1 MDEVG
6 RGTSTYDGLSLAW
19 AILEHLHNDS
29 ISRTLFATHYHELTK
44 LADSLKS
51 LSCHTMKVKEWK
63 NKVIFLYTVE
73 KGVAKGSYGIHVA
86 SLAGIPNSVLVRAK
100 NILDEYESLDKTSS
114 FEKIEKKQLSQ
125 ETKNNDTK
133 NILNSIISDINAT
146 DIDSLSP
153 REALEKLYTYDKSIK
168 KVDK

>member
-1 MDEVG
+1 
-6 RGTSTYDGLSLAW
+6 
-19 AILEHLHNDS
+19 
-29 ISRTLFATHYHELTK
+29 
-44 LADSLKS
+44 
-51 LSCHTMKVKEWK
+51 MKVKEWK

-86 SLAGIPNSVLVRAK
+86 SLAGIPSSVLERAK
-100 NILDEYESLDKTSS
+100 NILDEYESLDKTSNI
-114 FEKIEKKQLSQ
+114 EKIEKKQLSQ

-168 KVDK
+168 KLDK